1 MLDHPR
7 KRRDATEKVTNISQ
21 TNTASPDSS
30 AASTEMSSVKGSE
43 KTVRQN
49 ANHAAA
55 SDVGFGGLL
64 ANRLS
69 HLAAKDISSPNPG
82 TNPDLLWG
90 RQPNQ
95 GLGII
100 SGGPLASTNDNVA
113 GWLNNSGAGHAG
125 PGKFVEGHIRSP
137 VTSPPMNGLDPN
149 NGVAS
154 NSNRGNVQG
163 TWGQC
168 NDGQGQP
175 QLANGAGWSN
185 NGNGGQ
191 GQQRSMRNGSNNN
204 GGGQTG
210 QSWNNGG
217 GNGNNQNGGGWNNDN
232 GTLNRGQNGGTWNNG
247 GVTSNQNGGWNND
260 IQQGSN
266 GPSATT
272 QW

>member
-1 MLDHPR
+1 
-7 KRRDATEKVTNISQ
+7 
-21 TNTASPDSS
+21 
-30 AASTEMSSVKGSE
+30 MSSVKGSG

-49 ANHAAA
+49 TNHAAA
-55 SDVGFGGLL
+55 SGVGFGGLL

-95 GLGII
+95 GLGI
-100 SGGPLASTNDNVA
+100 SGGPHASTNDNVA
-113 GWLNNSGAGHAG
+113 GWLNNSGTGQAG
-125 PGKFVEGHIRSP
+125 PGNFVGGHTGSP

-149 NGVAS
+149 NVVAS

-163 TWGQC
+163 TWGKG
-168 NDGQGQP
+168 NDNQGQP

-191 GQQRSMRNGSNNN
+191 GQQRSMSGGSNNN

-210 QSWNNGG
+210 QAWNNGG
-217 GNGNNQNGGGWNNDN
+217 SNGNNHNGGGWNTGN
-232 GTLNRGQNGGTWNNG
+232 GAPNGGQNGSTWNNG
-247 GVTSNQNGGWNND
+247 GVTTNQNGGWNGDN
-260 IQQGSN
+260 QQGGN
-266 GPSATT
+266 GPSTT
-272 QW
+272 EW

>member
-1 MLDHPR
+1 
-7 KRRDATEKVTNISQ
+7 
-21 TNTASPDSS
+21 
-30 AASTEMSSVKGSE
+30 MSSVRGSE

-49 ANHAAA
+49 TNHAAA
-55 SDVGFGGLL
+55 SGVGFGGLL

-69 HLAAKDISSPNPG
+69 HLAAKDISSPSPG

-95 GLGII
+95 GLGI
-100 SGGPLASTNDNVA
+100 SGGPYASTNDNVA
-113 GWLNNSGAGHAG
+113 GWLNSSGGGQAG
-125 PGKFVEGHIRSP
+125 PGNFVGGHTASP
-137 VTSPPMNGLDPN
+137 VTSPPMNGLIPN
-149 NGVAS
+149 NGGM
-154 NSNRGNVQG
+154 NSTNRANVQG
-163 TWGQC
+163 TWGKG
-168 NDGQGQP
+168 NDSTGQS
-175 QLANGAGWSN
+175 QLANSGGWLN

-191 GQQRSMRNGSNNN
+191 EQQRSMRNGSNNN

-217 GNGNNQNGGGWNNDN
+217 SNGNNQNGGRWNNDN
-232 GTLNRGQNGGTWNNG
+232 GAPNGGQNGGTWNNG